1 MKKTVKKSSIKK
13 AQRGTSVADK
23 TRVKSPVVKQT
34 KPDPKYGV
42 NYYKVPEFVE
52 KGGER
57 KREYPWDPSGV
68 YRKDSTS
75 GKLKELTKKEEKEEL
90 YNTHPEMRPG
100 RGGKAK
106 MTYSDLELR
115 KYNYKTGGKVTK
127 SKMVAKV
134 VKKSAKKK

>member
-1 MKKTVKKSSIKK
+1 MKKTVSKTIKK
-13 AQRGTSVADK
+13 AQNGLRAKADNTSVRK
-23 TRVKSPVVKQT
+23 PVVKQT

-42 NYYKVPEFVE
+42 DYYKVPEWVE

-68 YRKDSTS
+68 YRKDSAS
-75 GKLKELTKKEEKEEL
+75 GKIKELTKKEEKEEL

-106 MTYSDLELR
+106 MTYSDQELR

-127 SKMVAKV
+127 AKFGAKV